1 MVSELDAVRG
11 WVCVQRACPK
21 RGRQPSVAA
30 LRRQQLCEER
40 ERQHDRRAHHTID
53 SRGTLCRAG
62 GAAPPRCVCAG
73 GAVRARP
80 RTARDARTRARPCS
94 S

>member
-30 LRRQQLCEER
+30 LRRQQLREER

-53 SRGTLCRAG
+53 SRAGVRRRGPRVRGPRARATRAG
-62 GAAPPRCVCAG
+62 
-73 GAVRARP
+73 ARP
-80 RTARDARTRARPCS
+80 QLVSTM
-94 S
+94 